1 MNDNIEIKPENEK
14 PKKVNKLIL
23 IGIVFAI
30 SALMGY
36 LLVPT
41 GDSKKETDKSNQTT
55 TQTGSTI
62 SQQLKD
68 EQNKKKSDKPV
79 VDDQQNGKSTDG
91 IKEQSKN
98 ETHQI
103 DVQEDNV
110 RSTAPAPTIVQ
121 KQQPSAYEQYQEQ
134 KKQRLWAR
142 EEQQELDRE
151 DARQKANESAI
162 FFDLSREKENQSK
175 DTNAGSQSVNDYYN
189 NSSSNSSSYIS
200 VVGNDQSKTSF
211 GGR

>member
-41 GDSKKETDKSNQTT
+41 GDSKKEMDKPHQTT

-68 EQNKKKSDKPV
+68 EQNKKKTDKPV
-79 VDDQQNGKSTDG
+79 VEEQKNDQATGEVQGTTN
-91 IKEQSKN
+91 N
-98 ETHQI
+98 EPHQVT
-103 DVQEDNV
+103 VQESNV
-110 RSTAPAPTIVQ
+110 RSAAPAPTVVQ
-121 KQQPSAYEQYQEQ
+121 KSQPSAYEQYQEQ
-134 KKQRLWAR
+134 KKQRSWAR
-142 EEQQELDRE
+142 EEQQELNRE
-151 DARQKANESAI
+151 DARQKANESAV
-162 FFDLSREKENQSK
+162 FFDLSKGKETQSK